1 MAERP
6 PGEPPRD
13 EGDDGPPGLEE
24 SLRGLPLGIGGA
36 GGPGPPDR
44 LAFLRNPFIL
54 AALALVGVLLVTV
67 IVLVFFDIGGGD
79 SSLTLAAATGTPAG
93 TPSDDATQAADFVD
107 GVVGRV
113 QTTATIRNGPSSA
126 SDILGTLPAG
136 FLVFV
141 TGRNESGTWLQVE
154 FPSNSPLRGW
164 LQLELVEVAP
174 EALLL
179 LTVAGP
185 GTGPDIDVP
194 TSVPRPVTATP
205 TLVPTETPAL
215 ETPSPS
221 ASPTLG
227 PPTATPAT
235 TPAPPPTS
243 MPTNTPPPVEIEE
256 NQSE

>member
-1 MAERP
+1 MVERP

-13 EGDDGPPGLEE
+13 EGDAGPPGLEE
-24 SLRGLPLGIGGA
+24 SLRGLPLGIGG

-67 IVLVFFDIGGGD
+67 IVLVVFGIGGGD
-79 SSLTLAAATGTPAG
+79 SSSTLAATTSTPAG
-93 TPSDDATQAADFVD
+93 TPSDDATPTAGLVA
-107 GVVGRV
+107 GVAGTV
-113 QTTATIRNGPSSA
+113 QTTATIRNGPSNA
-126 SDILGTLPAG
+126 FDILGTLPAG
-136 FLVFV
+136 FRVFV

-164 LQLELVEVAP
+164 LQLELVEIAP
-174 EALLL
+174 EDLLL
-179 LTVAGP
+179 LAIAAP
-185 GTGPDIDVP
+185 GTGPNIDVP
-194 TSVPRPVTATP
+194 TSVPRPETATP
-205 TLVPTETPAL
+205 ALVPTETPAL
-215 ETPSPS
+215 ETPSPT

-235 TPAPPPTS
+235 TPTPPPTA
-243 MPTNTPPPVEIEE
+243 MPTDTPPPVETEE